1 MSTNVIS
8 GANFKKM
15 LQHASHT
22 KGYLS
27 EKVKKELRATTL
39 SSGGHASKV
48 LHDDHA
54 RVHKRDA
61 IKIIKKLKDEHM
73 AHGVTTSAEKFVS
86 TAIHH
91 QQAVEE
97 SIARQRKDDRVKEL
111 AQAHAAETA
120 KGHNQAA
127 KSGHS
132 APPKAV
138 SLAAHSVAAV
148 QHQPAA
154 TSTGMHHVTTPFKHL
169 PGHTAEAEPTNTNI
183 SPGGA
188 IHNPKPSEEAIDL
201 AID

>member
-1 MSTNVIS
+1 MSTNIIS

-15 LQHASHT
+15 LQKAGHT
-22 KGYLS
+22 HGYLS
-27 EKVKKELRATTL
+27 ERVKKELRTTTL
-39 SSGGHASKV
+39 STGGHASKV

-61 IKIIKKLKDEHM
+61 IKIIRGLKDKHM

-86 TAIHH
+86 NAIHH
-91 QQAVEE
+91 QATVEKN
-97 SIARQRKDDRVKEL
+97 IAQGRKDDRVKEL
-111 AQAHAAETA
+111 AQAHAAEMA
-120 KGHNQAA
+120 KGHDKSA

-154 TSTGMHHVTTPFKHL
+154 TSPGMHHVTIPFKHL
-169 PGHTAEAEPTNTNI
+169 SGHAAEVEPTNTNI